1 MEPLEQLLFVS
12 ARGFIVLF
20 KSLCRNEVEAKLLEK
35 TISSEAIAYKTEWL
49 SIRSEGGLISARIY
63 ENHYSDLIQNISLR
77 AYVSRY
83 IWPALLLAKNSSLKQ
98 LR

>member
-1 MEPLEQLLFVS
+1 MIVAPLFVYNADFPDLNS
-12 ARGFIVLF
+12 VYSMLIIELIVLF

-63 ENHYSDLIQNISLR
+63 ENHYIFSAQS
-77 AYVSRY
+77 
-83 IWPALLLAKNSSLKQ
+83 
-98 LR
+98 